1 VLFRRSKTPKPRR
14 RRIRKLRALVLLLV
28 VGLLSMVAFTYGLV
42 MAIAGEIP
50 KLDPANQASNLSQD
64 GYVYASDGKTILA
77 VLRGEESRVI
87 VTSDQIAPVVKQAI
101 VAVEDRR
108 YWEHRGVDVR
118 GIARAVWSDVRHK
131 DVVQGGSTIT
141 QQFVKN
147 TVTENDRTISRKLK
161 EAALAWQ
168 LERRWSKDRILTAYL
183 NTIFFGNGA
192 YGIQMAARVYF
203 HKPARDLTLAEAAL
217 LAGIPANPS
226 AYDPVTSPTAA
237 RARRATVLG
246 LMRTQGLVTRADYK
260 KALKVPLPRPE
271 DVRIPGA
278 QRPAQYFAEYVKQQ
292 LIPYYGSGKVFGGG
306 LRVQTS
312 IDLELQNLARD
323 AIGKWLPDP
332 KGPAAALVAIDPRDG
347 RVLAMVG
354 GNSYRKS
361 QFNLAVQGERQSGS
375 SFKPFV
381 LAAALTQGISPITT
395 FTSKP
400 TLINLGDKLWSVRN
414 YEGSYLG
421 TIDLTEA
428 TVYSDNSVYAQLT
441 AQVGP
446 RNVARM
452 AQALGINSRLN
463 DYFGIGLGV
472 EAVNPLE
479 MARAFSTFANNGAR
493 VDGHLLGNVPRAVL
507 WVGEDCNGRT
517 ARLIEGQCKRISE
530 NTPVSKQALDPNN
543 AATVTSILSQVVRD
557 GTGRRAALVDRQVA
571 GKTGT
576 TENYGDAWFVGYT
589 PQLAVAVW
597 VGYPSTLRPMET
609 EFQGDAVAGGTFP
622 ALIWK
627 TFAQSALRAKNEPP
641 ELFPV
646 PVYEPTTPYQV
657 VYRNNRWL
665 LDNGNCQD
673 THEVMYVSGFAPE
686 KEASCK
692 PNEVDVP
699 RVVGAL
705 LEDARARLASMPLE
719 AQVVTRPAK
728 AGERIGYVVA
738 QFPARGTLSAYDT
751 VRLLI
756 PRALHGVVPDLVG
769 LTIEQARVKLRRN
782 GLEAIVE
789 ASGDGEPGV
798 VLGQSPDPGIAAG
811 RNTTIRLVVARG

>member
-1 VLFRRSKTPKPRR
+1 
-14 RRIRKLRALVLLLV
+14 
-28 VGLLSMVAFTYGLV
+28 
-42 MAIAGEIP
+42 
-50 KLDPANQASNLSQD
+50 
-64 GYVYASDGKTILA
+64 
-77 VLRGEESRVI
+77 
-87 VTSDQIAPVVKQAI
+87 
-101 VAVEDRR
+101 
-108 YWEHRGVDVR
+108 
-118 GIARAVWSDVRHK
+118 
-131 DVVQGGSTIT
+131 
-141 QQFVKN
+141 
-147 TVTENDRTISRKLK
+147 
-161 EAALAWQ
+161 
-168 LERRWSKDRILTAYL
+168 
-183 NTIFFGNGA
+183 
-192 YGIQMAARVYF
+192 
-203 HKPARDLTLAEAAL
+203 
-217 LAGIPANPS
+217 
-226 AYDPVTSPTAA
+226 
-237 RARRATVLG
+237 
-246 LMRTQGLVTRADYK
+246 
-260 KALKVPLPRPE
+260 
-271 DVRIPGA
+271 
-278 QRPAQYFAEYVKQQ
+278 
-292 LIPYYGSGKVFGGG
+292 VFGGG

-381 LAAALTQGISPITT
+381 LAAALAQGISPVTS

-400 TLINLGDKLWSVRN
+400 TLINLGDKLWSVHN

-421 TIDLTEA
+421 TIDLTKA
-428 TVYSDNSVYAQLT
+428 TVFSDNSVYAQLT

-446 RNVARM
+446 KNVARM
-452 AQALGINSRLN
+452 AHALGINSRLN

-493 VDGHLLGNVPRAVL
+493 VDGRLLGNVPRAVV
-507 WVGEDCNGRT
+507 WVGEDCKGRT
-517 ARLIEGQCKRISE
+517 TRLSEGQCKRVSE
-530 NTPVSKQALDPNN
+530 NTPTGKQVLDPNK

-557 GTGRRAALVDRQVA
+557 GTGQRAALVDRPVA

-609 EFQGDAVAGGTFP
+609 EFQGDPVAGGTFP

-627 TFAQSALRAKNEPP
+627 TFAQSALRAKNEAP
-641 ELFPV
+641 ELFPA
-646 PVYEPTTPYQV
+646 PLYESAAPYEV

-665 LDNGNCQD
+665 LDNGNCED
-673 THEVMYVSGFAPE
+673 THQVMYVSGFAPE

-699 RVVGAL
+699 RVVGAS
-705 LEDARARLASMPLE
+705 LEDAKARLASTPLE

-728 AGERIGYVVA
+728 TGERIGYVVA
-738 QFPARGTLSAYDT
+738 QFPARGTLSSYAT
-751 VRLLI
+751 VRLVI
-756 PRALHGVVPDLVG
+756 PRALHGVVPDLIG

-782 GLEAIVE
+782 GLGAIVE
-789 ASGDGEPGV
+789 ASGDGEPGI
-798 VLGQSPDPGIAAG
+798 VLGQSLEPGIAAG
-811 RNTTIRLVVARG
+811 RDATIRLVVARG

>member
-1 VLFRRSKTPKPRR
+1 
-14 RRIRKLRALVLLLV
+14 
-28 VGLLSMVAFTYGLV
+28 MVAFTYGLV

-50 KLDPANQASNLSQD
+50 KLDPANQARNLSQD

-118 GIARAVWSDVRHK
+118 GIARAVWSDIRHK
-131 DVVQGGSTIT
+131 EVVQGGSTIT

-203 HKPARDLTLAEAAL
+203 DKPARDLTLAEAAL
-217 LAGIPANPS
+217 LAGIPANPA
-226 AYDPVTSPTAA
+226 AYDPVTSPRAA
-237 RARRATVLG
+237 RARRDTVLG
-246 LMRTQGLVTRADYK
+246 LMRTQGLVTRADYE
-260 KALKVPLPRPE
+260 KALEAPLPRPE

-354 GNSYRKS
+354 GSSFRKS

-381 LAAALTQGISPITT
+381 LAAALAQGISPGTSY
-395 FTSKP
+395 TSKP
-400 TLINLGDKLWSVRN
+400 TLINLGDKLWAVHN

-428 TVYSDNSVYAQLT
+428 TVFSDNSVYAQLT

-446 RNVARM
+446 KNVARM
-452 AQALGINSRLN
+452 AHALGINSHLN

-507 WVGEDCNGRT
+507 WVGEDCKART
-517 ARLIEGQCKRISE
+517 ARLIEAQCKRISE
-530 NTPVSKQALDPNN
+530 NTPTAKQVLDPNK
-543 AATVTSILSQVVRD
+543 AATLTSILSQVVHD
-557 GTGRRAALVDRQVA
+557 GTGRRAALVDRPVA

-597 VGYPSTLRPMET
+597 VGYPSTLRPMMT
-609 EFQGDAVAGGTFP
+609 EFQGDPVAGGTFP

-627 TFAQSALRAKNEPP
+627 TFAQSALRAMNEPP
-641 ELFPV
+641 ELFPA
-646 PVYEPTTPYQV
+646 PTYEAAAPYEV
-657 VYRNNRWL
+657 VYRNNQWL
-665 LDNGNCQD
+665 LDNGNCRD

-686 KEASCK
+686 KEASSK
-692 PNEVDVP
+692 RNEVDVP
-699 RVVGAL
+699 RVVGAS
-705 LEDARARLASMPLE
+705 LEDAKARLASMPLE
-719 AQVVTRPAK
+719 SQVVTRPAK

-798 VLGQSPDPGIAAG
+798 VLGQSPGPGIAAG

>member
-1 VLFRRSKTPKPRR
+1 
-14 RRIRKLRALVLLLV
+14 
-28 VGLLSMVAFTYGLV
+28 
-42 MAIAGEIP
+42 
-50 KLDPANQASNLSQD
+50 
-64 GYVYASDGKTILA
+64 
-77 VLRGEESRVI
+77 
-87 VTSDQIAPVVKQAI
+87 
-101 VAVEDRR
+101 
-108 YWEHRGVDVR
+108 
-118 GIARAVWSDVRHK
+118 
-131 DVVQGGSTIT
+131 
-141 QQFVKN
+141 
-147 TVTENDRTISRKLK
+147 
-161 EAALAWQ
+161 
-168 LERRWSKDRILTAYL
+168 
-183 NTIFFGNGA
+183 
-192 YGIQMAARVYF
+192 
-203 HKPARDLTLAEAAL
+203 
-217 LAGIPANPS
+217 
-226 AYDPVTSPTAA
+226 
-237 RARRATVLG
+237 
-246 LMRTQGLVTRADYK
+246 MRTQGLVTRADYE
-260 KALKVPLPRPE
+260 KALATPLPRPE
-271 DVRIPGA
+271 DVRLPGA

-332 KGPAAALVAIDPRDG
+332 NGPAAALVAIDPHDG

-354 GNSYRKS
+354 GNSFRKS

-381 LAAALTQGISPITT
+381 LAAALAEGISPATS

-400 TLINLGDKLWSVRN
+400 TLINLGDKLWSVHN

-421 TIDLTEA
+421 TIDVTKA
-428 TVYSDNSVYAQLT
+428 TVFSDNSVYAQLT

-446 RNVARM
+446 KNVARM
-452 AQALGINSRLN
+452 AHALGINSRLN

-493 VDGHLLGNVPRAVL
+493 VDGRLLGNVPRAVL
-507 WVGEDCNGRT
+507 WVGEDCKGRT
-517 ARLIEGQCKRISE
+517 ARLSESQCKRISE
-530 NTPVSKQALDPNN
+530 NTPAPKQVLDPNK
-543 AATVTSILSQVVRD
+543 AVTVTSILSQVVRD
-557 GTGRRAALVDRQVA
+557 GTGKRAALGDRQVA

-609 EFQGDAVAGGTFP
+609 EYQGDPVAGGTFP

-627 TFAQSALRAKNEPP
+627 TFAQSALNAKNEPP
-641 ELFPV
+641 ELFPA
-646 PVYEPTTPYQV
+646 PPYEPAVPYQV
-657 VYRNNRWL
+657 VYRNNQWL
-665 LDNGNCQD
+665 LDNGNCRD
-673 THEVMYVSGFAPE
+673 THQVLYISGFAPE
-686 KEASCK
+686 KEATCK

-699 RVVGAL
+699 RVIGAL
-705 LEDARARLASMPLE
+705 LEDAKARLASMPLDAE
-719 AQVVTRPAK
+719 VVTRPAK

-738 QFPARGTLSAYDT
+738 QFPARGTLSSYDT
-751 VRLLI
+751 VRLVI

-769 LTIEQARVKLRRN
+769 RTIDQARVKLRRN

-798 VLGQSPDPGIAAG
+798 VLAQSPEPGIAAG
-811 RNTTIRLVVARG
+811 RDTTIRLVVGRG